1 MSDET
6 SCSSSAIAAPQ
17 DRVIAPR
24 APPGPI
30 GTAALLVS
38 PAAAA
43 TLRSA
48 AQLAILEM
56 MKSNIENLWN
66 YNQMVIQSNLRHLDV
81 VRCVME
87 AGSAT
92 EAARLLRVSQPAVS
106 KTLAQVEDRLGF
118 RLFTRDRGRLIAT
131 AEARALLPEIE
142 KAFLAVDGV
151 QRLASDLRDGRT
163 GMVTLAAAPS
173 LANNLLPAAISTFR
187 LARPGATVIV
197 QAIPNTEV
205 VDLVADRRVDLGFV
219 LIPTRDSATVAVDLC
234 AADLV
239 CVIPKTHALAALKSV
254 RLRDLHDV
262 PLITF
267 ARRLPLGAL
276 IASAFERARV
286 RPQIAVE
293 VTQSATA
300 FALVKAGAGIAIMD
314 SFALLDGLPPNLITR
329 PIQPAVRVVARQ
341 LSARDRPQSLLASA
355 FVKDVVAI
363 IEGYVAR
370 GVLSKAG

>member
-1 MSDET
+1 MSDEA
-6 SCSSSAIAAPQ
+6 SCLSSAIAALQ
-17 DRVIAPR
+17 NR
-24 APPGPI
+24 ACFLPERCPDQSGYSSCLA
-30 GTAALLVS
+30 GRGAMQST
-38 PAAAA
+38 
-43 TLRSA
+43 
-48 AQLAILEM
+48 AQLAIPKV
-56 MKSNIENLWN
+56 MKSNTENLWN
-66 YNQMVIQSNLRHLDV
+66 YNLMVMQSNLRHLDV
-81 VRCVME
+81 VRRVME
-87 AGSAT
+87 AGSVT

-131 AEARALLPEIE
+131 AEAKALLPEIE
-142 KAFLAVDGV
+142 KAFLAIHGV

-173 LANNLLPAAISTFR
+173 LANNLLPAVIGTFR
-187 LARPGATVIV
+187 LTRPGATVIV

-239 CVIPKTHALAALKSV
+239 CVIPKTHTLAASKSV
-254 RLRDLHDV
+254 RLRDLHGV
-262 PLITF
+262 PMITF

-276 IASAFERARV
+276 IAGAFERARV

-314 SFALLDGLPPNLITR
+314 GFALLDGLPPNLVAR

-341 LSARDRPQSLLASA
+341 LSARDRPQSLLANA
-355 FVKDVVAI
+355 FARDVVAI
-363 IEGYVAR
+363 IKDYVAS

>member
-1 MSDET
+1 M
-6 SCSSSAIAAPQ
+6 
-17 DRVIAPR
+17 
-24 APPGPI
+24 
-30 GTAALLVS
+30 
-38 PAAAA
+38 
-43 TLRSA
+43 RST
-48 AQLAILEM
+48 AQLAIQKV

-81 VRCVME
+81 VRRVME
-87 AGSAT
+87 AGSVT

-131 AEARALLPEIE
+131 AEAKALLPEIE
-142 KAFLAVDGV
+142 KAFLAVYGV
-151 QRLASDLRDGRT
+151 ERLASDLRDGRT

-173 LANNLLPAAISTFR
+173 LANNLLPAVIGSFR
-187 LARPGATVIV
+187 LTRPGATVIV

-219 LIPTRDSATVAVDLC
+219 LIPARDSATVAVDLC

-239 CVIPKTHALAALKSV
+239 CVIPKTHTLAASKSV

-262 PLITF
+262 PMITF

-276 IASAFERARV
+276 IAGAFERARV
-286 RPQIAVE
+286 RPQNAVE
-293 VTQSATA
+293 VMQSATA

-314 SFALLDGLPPNLITR
+314 GFALLDGLPPNLIAR

-341 LSARDRPQSLLASA
+341 LSARDRPQSLLANA
-355 FVKDVVAI
+355 FAKDVVAI

-370 GVLSKAG
+370 GVLSKAR